1 MPNQC
6 GNCYHWKYS
15 FLNQFDGVAEGYCP
29 WTDEIVH
36 EGTMACDRYMR
47 GEQAGFV
54 MQEADQC
61 QSS

>member
-1 MPNQC
+1 MSDREC
-6 GNCYHWKYS
+6 GTCYHWEYA
-15 FLNQFDGVAEGYCP
+15 FTDDEGVAGYCP